1 MNKKNLW
8 PSYTEKEKKEIEQLG
23 AEYKEFLNNGKTE
36 REVVE
41 ITMDILL
48 KNGFKNI
55 EKAKSLKA
63 GDKVFYNNRNKN
75 ILMSIIGKEDIK
87 KGINM
92 VVSHVDS
99 PRLDLKMNPLLEDE
113 EFLMLNTHYYGG
125 IKKYQ
130 WVATPLAVHGVVFLK
145 SGKKVSFAI
154 GEKEEDPVFCIPDIL
169 PHLSRNVQDDRK
181 TREVIKGEEL
191 KVLFGSVPVKDED
204 AKEKIKANILEHLK
218 KEYGIEE
225 DDFFSAEIEIV
236 PALKARDIGLDRGMI
251 GAYGQDDRIC
261 AYISLKALLDI
272 KKPEK
277 TVLCYFADK
286 EEVGSDGS
294 TGLNSSLI
302 EYFTGKLLKLA
313 GKDYDD
319 QMLRET
325 LWNSKAISADV
336 TAGVDPVF
344 KSVHDM
350 KNSAKLSHGVPVA
363 KYTGHGGKYSS
374 NDADAEYM
382 FEIREIFDKNKV
394 AYQVGGFGKVDEGGG
409 GTVAKFLAYFGI
421 RTVDIGPALLSMH
434 SLFEVSSKADI
445 YEAYKA
451 YKAFYSI
458 K

>member
-1 MNKKNLW
+1 MNTKNLW
-8 PSYTEKEKKEIEQLG
+8 ISYTDKDKKEIEKLSS
-23 AEYKEFLNNGKTE
+23 EYKEFLNNGKTE
-36 REVVE
+36 REVVSLTLE
-41 ITMDILL
+41 ILE
-48 KNGFKNI
+48 KKGFKNI
-55 EKAKSLKA
+55 EKVKSLKA
-63 GDKVFYNNRNKN
+63 GDKVYYNNRNKN
-75 ILMSIIGKEDIK
+75 ILMSIIGNEDIQ

-99 PRLDLKMNPLLEDE
+99 PRLDLKMNPLLEDS

-130 WVATPLAVHGVVFLK
+130 WVATPLAIHGVVFLK
-145 SGKKVSFAI
+145 NGKKVDFVV
-154 GEKEEDPVFCIPDIL
+154 GEKDDDPVFCIPDIL

-191 KVLFGSVPVKDED
+191 KVLFGSIPIDDDK
-204 AKEKIKANILEHLK
+204 AKEKIKANILLELK
-218 KEYGIEE
+218 NKYNIEE
-225 DDFFSAEIEIV
+225 HDFFSAEIEIV
-236 PALKARDIGLDRGMI
+236 PALKARDIGFDRGLI
-251 GAYGQDDRIC
+251 GAYGQDDRVC
-261 AYISLKALLDI
+261 AYTSLKALLDL
-272 KKPEK
+272 KKADK

-302 EYFTGKLLKLA
+302 EYYVGKLLKLTN
-313 GKDYDD
+313 KNYDD

-336 TAGVDPVF
+336 TAGVDPIF

-350 KNSAKLSHGVPVA
+350 DNSAKLSHGVPVA

-382 FEIREIFDKNKV
+382 YEIREVFDKNKV

-409 GTVAKFLAYFGI
+409 GTVAKFLAYYGI
-421 RTVDIGPALLSMH
+421 KTIDIGPALLSMH

-451 YKAFYSI
+451 YKAFYNI